1 MTEAVGDSGFRLTT
15 ELGGS
20 EDRVLDLVDRC
31 DARPFGGGGAKGGG
45 GAGGLKVPPTRCG
58 ATLLFRGE

>member
-1 MTEAVGDSGFRLTT
+1 MTEAVGDKGFRFTT

-20 EDRVLDLVDRC
+20 EDKVLDLVDRW
-31 DARPFGGGGAKGGG
+31 DVTPFKGGGAKGGG
-45 GAGGLKVPPTRCG
+45 GAGGLKVPPARGG